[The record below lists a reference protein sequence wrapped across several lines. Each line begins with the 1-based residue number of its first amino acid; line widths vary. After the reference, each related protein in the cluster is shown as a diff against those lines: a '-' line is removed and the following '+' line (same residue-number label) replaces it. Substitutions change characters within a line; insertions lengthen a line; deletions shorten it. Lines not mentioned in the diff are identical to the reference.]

1 VLAVEGVEAGYGRT
15 TVLFGVSMEVPDDA
29 LVCVMGRNGVG
40 KTTLIKT
47 MMGVIKASRGR
58 ITLDGRDITGQRSA
72 QRVKAGLAYVPQG
85 RASFPSLS
93 VRENL
98 QVVIEASPRGVA
110 AGQAALDEALD
121 LFPKLRKLLGRQA
134 GFLSGGEAQ
143 QLAIARALVTRPRLL
158 LLDEPTEGIQP
169 PPARAPEP
177 AFDERRAVAV
187 PDALAAVFDHTASLR
202 SGTGAHPSE
211 VSAASACATT
221 VRALLA
227 VWNLMATSGS
237 CHPAVPALPGQ
248 ADHIAAASY
257 WDSTSAS
264 AGRATATW
272 ARVPWICPPGSPPG
286 TPAGA

>member
-1 VLAVEGVEAGYGRT
+1 MLGVEGVEAGYGRT

-47 MMGVIKASRGR
+47 IMGVIKASRGR
-58 ITLDGRDITGQRSA
+58 ITLDGRDITGMRSD
-72 QRVKAGLAYVPQG
+72 QRVRAGLAYVPQG
-85 RASFPSLS
+85 RASFPSLT

-98 QVVIEASPRGVA
+98 AVVIEAAPAGIA

-169 PPARAPEP
+169 SVIIEIENAIAQLNATNGLAIVLVEQYMEFALRLAQRYVVLD
-177 AFDERRAVAV
+177 AGRVVA
-187 PDALAAVFDHTASLR
+187 DGSTEGLANES
-202 SGTGAHPSE
+202 
-211 VSAASACATT
+211 
-221 VRALLA
+221 VRKLLA
-227 VWNLMATSGS
+227 V
-237 CHPAVPALPGQ
+237 
-248 ADHIAAASY
+248 
-257 WDSTSAS
+257 
-264 AGRATATW
+264 
-272 ARVPWICPPGSPPG
+272 
-286 TPAGA
+286 

>member
-1 VLAVEGVEAGYGRT
+1 MLTVDGVESGYGRT

-58 ITLDGRDITGQRSA
+58 IALDGRDITGLRSD
-72 QRVKAGLAYVPQG
+72 QRVAAGLAYVPQG

-98 QVVIEASPRGVA
+98 QVVIEASPNGVA

-121 LFPKLRKLLGRQA
+121 LFPKLRRLLARQA

-143 QLAIARALVTRPRLL
+143 QLAIARALVTRPRRR

-169 PPARAPEP
+169 SVIIEIENAIAQLNATNGLAIVLVEQYMEFALRLAQRYVVLD
-177 AFDERRAVAV
+177 AGRVVAEG
-187 PDALAAVFDHTASLR
+187 PTEGLANES
-202 SGTGAHPSE
+202 
-211 VSAASACATT
+211 
-221 VRALLA
+221 VRKLLA
-227 VWNLMATSGS
+227 V
-237 CHPAVPALPGQ
+237 
-248 ADHIAAASY
+248 
-257 WDSTSAS
+257 
-264 AGRATATW
+264 
-272 ARVPWICPPGSPPG
+272 
-286 TPAGA
+286 

>member
-1 VLAVEGVEAGYGRT
+1 MLTVDGVESGYGRT

-58 ITLDGRDITGQRSA
+58 ITLDGRDITGLRSD

-98 QVVIEASPRGVA
+98 QVVVEASPAGVP

-143 QLAIARALVTRPRLL
+143 QLAMARALVTRPRLL

-169 PPARAPEP
+169 SVIIEIENAIAQLNATNGLAIVLVEQYMEFALRLAQRYVVLD
-177 AFDERRAVAV
+177 AGRVVAEG
-187 PDALAAVFDHTASLR
+187 PTEGLANESIR
-202 SGTGAHPSE
+202 K
-211 VSAASACATT
+211 
-221 VRALLA
+221 LLA
-227 VWNLMATSGS
+227 V
-237 CHPAVPALPGQ
+237 
-248 ADHIAAASY
+248 
-257 WDSTSAS
+257 
-264 AGRATATW
+264 
-272 ARVPWICPPGSPPG
+272 
-286 TPAGA
+286 

>member
-1 VLAVEGVEAGYGRT
+1 TLGGGLSMLTVDGVESGYGRT

-58 ITLDGRDITGQRSA
+58 ITLDGRDITGLRSD

-98 QVVIEASPRGVA
+98 QVVVEASP

-134 GFLSGGEAQ
+134 
-143 QLAIARALVTRPRLL
+143 
-158 LLDEPTEGIQP
+158 
-169 PPARAPEP
+169 
-177 AFDERRAVAV
+177 
-187 PDALAAVFDHTASLR
+187 
-202 SGTGAHPSE
+202 
-211 VSAASACATT
+211 
-221 VRALLA
+221 
-227 VWNLMATSGS
+227 
-237 CHPAVPALPGQ
+237 
-248 ADHIAAASY
+248 
-257 WDSTSAS
+257 
-264 AGRATATW
+264 
-272 ARVPWICPPGSPPG
+272 
-286 TPAGA
+286 

>member
-1 VLAVEGVEAGYGRT
+1 MLTVDGVESGYGRT

-47 MMGVIKASRGR
+47 VMGVIKASRGR
-58 ITLDGRDITGQRSA
+58 ITLDGRDITGLRSD

-98 QVVIEASPRGVA
+98 QVVVEASP

-121 LFPKLRKLLGRQA
+121 LFPKLRKHLGRQP

-143 QLAIARALVTRPRLL
+143 QLAMARALVTRPRLL

-169 PPARAPEP
+169 SVIIEIENAIAQLNATNGLAIVLVEQYMEFALRLAQRYVVLD
-177 AFDERRAVAV
+177 AGRVVAEG
-187 PDALAAVFDHTASLR
+187 PTEGLANES
-202 SGTGAHPSE
+202 
-211 VSAASACATT
+211 
-221 VRALLA
+221 VRKLLA
-227 VWNLMATSGS
+227 V
-237 CHPAVPALPGQ
+237 
-248 ADHIAAASY
+248 
-257 WDSTSAS
+257 
-264 AGRATATW
+264 
-272 ARVPWICPPGSPPG
+272 
-286 TPAGA
+286 

>member
-1 VLAVEGVEAGYGRT
+1 MLTVDGVEAGYGRT

-58 ITLDGRDITGQRSA
+58 ITLDGRDITGLRSD

-98 QVVIEASPRGVA
+98 QVVIEASPHGVA

-121 LFPKLRKLLGRQA
+121 LFPKLRRLLGRQA

-169 PPARAPEP
+169 SVIIEIENAIAQLNATNGLAIVLVEQYMEFALRLAQRYVVLD
-177 AFDERRAVAV
+177 AGRVVAEG
-187 PDALAAVFDHTASLR
+187 PTEGLANES
-202 SGTGAHPSE
+202 
-211 VSAASACATT
+211 
-221 VRALLA
+221 VRKLLA
-227 VWNLMATSGS
+227 V
-237 CHPAVPALPGQ
+237 
-248 ADHIAAASY
+248 
-257 WDSTSAS
+257 
-264 AGRATATW
+264 
-272 ARVPWICPPGSPPG
+272 
-286 TPAGA
+286 

>member
-1 VLAVEGVEAGYGRT
+1 MLTVDGVASGYGRT

-58 ITLDGRDITGQRSA
+58 ITLDGRDITGLRSD

-98 QVVIEASPRGVA
+98 QVVVEASPAGVP

-143 QLAIARALVTRPRLL
+143 QLAMARALVTRPRLL

-169 PPARAPEP
+169 SVIIEIENAIAQLNATNGLAIVLVEQYMEFALRLAQRYVVLD
-177 AFDERRAVAV
+177 AGRVVAEG
-187 PDALAAVFDHTASLR
+187 PTEGLANES
-202 SGTGAHPSE
+202 
-211 VSAASACATT
+211 
-221 VRALLA
+221 VRKLLA
-227 VWNLMATSGS
+227 V
-237 CHPAVPALPGQ
+237 
-248 ADHIAAASY
+248 
-257 WDSTSAS
+257 
-264 AGRATATW
+264 
-272 ARVPWICPPGSPPG
+272 
-286 TPAGA
+286 

>member
-1 VLAVEGVEAGYGRT
+1 MLAVEGVEAGYGRT

-58 ITLDGRDITGQRSA
+58 ITLDGRDITGLRSD
-72 QRVKAGLAYVPQG
+72 QRVKEGLAYVPQG

-169 PPARAPEP
+169 SVIIEIENAIARLHATSGLAIVLVEQYMEF
-177 AFDERRAVAV
+177 ALRLAQRYVVLDAGRVVAEG
-187 PDALAAVFDHTASLR
+187 PTEGLANES
-202 SGTGAHPSE
+202 
-211 VSAASACATT
+211 
-221 VRALLA
+221 VRKLLA
-227 VWNLMATSGS
+227 V
-237 CHPAVPALPGQ
+237 
-248 ADHIAAASY
+248 
-257 WDSTSAS
+257 
-264 AGRATATW
+264 
-272 ARVPWICPPGSPPG
+272 
-286 TPAGA
+286 

>member
-1 VLAVEGVEAGYGRT
+1 MLAVEGVEAGYGRT

-58 ITLDGRDITGQRSA
+58 ITLDGRDITGLRSD

-98 QVVIEASPRGVA
+98 QVVVEASPAGVP

-143 QLAIARALVTRPRLL
+143 QLAMARALVTRPRLL

-169 PPARAPEP
+169 SVIIEIENAIAQLNATNGLAIVLVEQYMEFALRLAQRYVVLD
-177 AFDERRAVAV
+177 AGRVVAEG
-187 PDALAAVFDHTASLR
+187 PTEGLANES
-202 SGTGAHPSE
+202 
-211 VSAASACATT
+211 
-221 VRALLA
+221 VRKLLA
-227 VWNLMATSGS
+227 V
-237 CHPAVPALPGQ
+237 
-248 ADHIAAASY
+248 
-257 WDSTSAS
+257 
-264 AGRATATW
+264 
-272 ARVPWICPPGSPPG
+272 
-286 TPAGA
+286 

>member
-1 VLAVEGVEAGYGRT
+1 MLIVDGVESGYGRT

-58 ITLDGRDITGQRSA
+58 IALDGRDITGLRSD
-72 QRVKAGLAYVPQG
+72 QRVAAGLAYVPQG

-98 QVVIEASPRGVA
+98 QVVIEASPHGVA

-121 LFPKLRKLLGRQA
+121 LFPKLRRLLARQA

-169 PPARAPEP
+169 SVIIEIENAIAKLNATNGLAIVLVEQYMEFALRLAQRYVVLD
-177 AFDERRAVAV
+177 AGRVVAEG
-187 PDALAAVFDHTASLR
+187 PTEGLANES
-202 SGTGAHPSE
+202 
-211 VSAASACATT
+211 
-221 VRALLA
+221 VRKLLA
-227 VWNLMATSGS
+227 V
-237 CHPAVPALPGQ
+237 
-248 ADHIAAASY
+248 
-257 WDSTSAS
+257 
-264 AGRATATW
+264 
-272 ARVPWICPPGSPPG
+272 
-286 TPAGA
+286 

>member
-1 VLAVEGVEAGYGRT
+1 MLTVDGVESGYGRT

-58 ITLDGRDITGQRSA
+58 ITLDGRDITGLRSD

-98 QVVIEASPRGVA
+98 QVVIEASPGGVA

-143 QLAIARALVTRPRLL
+143 QLAMARALVTRPRLL

-169 PPARAPEP
+169 SVIIEIENAIAQLNATNGLAIVLVEQYMEFALRLAQRYVVLD
-177 AFDERRAVAV
+177 AGRVVAEG
-187 PDALAAVFDHTASLR
+187 PTEGLANES
-202 SGTGAHPSE
+202 
-211 VSAASACATT
+211 
-221 VRALLA
+221 VRKLLA
-227 VWNLMATSGS
+227 V
-237 CHPAVPALPGQ
+237 
-248 ADHIAAASY
+248 
-257 WDSTSAS
+257 
-264 AGRATATW
+264 
-272 ARVPWICPPGSPPG
+272 
-286 TPAGA
+286 

>member
-1 VLAVEGVEAGYGRT
+1 MLAVEAVESGYGRT

-47 MMGVIKASRGR
+47 MMGVVKASRGR
-58 ITLDGRDITGQRSA
+58 VTLDGRDITGMRSD
-72 QRVKAGLAYVPQG
+72 QRVRAGLAYVPQG

-98 QVVIEASPRGVA
+98 QVVIESSPHGIA

-121 LFPKLRKLLGRQA
+121 LFPKLRKLLSRQA

-169 PPARAPEP
+169 SVIIEIENAIARLNATNGLAIVLVEQYMEF
-177 AFDERRAVAV
+177 ALRLAQRYVVLDAGRVVAEGTTEG
-187 PDALAAVFDHTASLR
+187 LANESMR
-202 SGTGAHPSE
+202 K
-211 VSAASACATT
+211 
-221 VRALLA
+221 LLA
-227 VWNLMATSGS
+227 V
-237 CHPAVPALPGQ
+237 
-248 ADHIAAASY
+248 
-257 WDSTSAS
+257 
-264 AGRATATW
+264 
-272 ARVPWICPPGSPPG
+272 
-286 TPAGA
+286 

>member
-1 VLAVEGVEAGYGRT
+1 MLAVEGVQAGYGRT

-47 MMGVIKASRGR
+47 VMGVIKASRGR
-58 ITLDGRDITGQRSA
+58 ITLDGRDITGLRSD

-98 QVVIEASPRGVA
+98 QVVIEASPHGVA

-169 PPARAPEP
+169 SVIIEIENAIAQLNATNGLAIVLVEQYMEFALRLAQRYVVVD
-177 AFDERRAVAV
+177 AGRVVAEG
-187 PDALAAVFDHTASLR
+187 PTEGLANES
-202 SGTGAHPSE
+202 
-211 VSAASACATT
+211 
-221 VRALLA
+221 VRKLLA
-227 VWNLMATSGS
+227 V
-237 CHPAVPALPGQ
+237 
-248 ADHIAAASY
+248 
-257 WDSTSAS
+257 
-264 AGRATATW
+264 
-272 ARVPWICPPGSPPG
+272 
-286 TPAGA
+286 

>member
-1 VLAVEGVEAGYGRT
+1 MLAVEGVEAGYGRT

-47 MMGVIKASRGR
+47 VMGVIKASRGR
-58 ITLDGRDITGQRSA
+58 ITLDGRDITGLRSD

-98 QVVIEASPRGVA
+98 QVVIEASPHGIA

-121 LFPKLRKLLGRQA
+121 LFPKLRRLLGRQA

-169 PPARAPEP
+169 SVIIEIENAIAKLNATNGLAIVLVEQYMEFALRLAQRYVVID
-177 AFDERRAVAV
+177 AGRVVAEG
-187 PDALAAVFDHTASLR
+187 PTEGLANES
-202 SGTGAHPSE
+202 
-211 VSAASACATT
+211 
-221 VRALLA
+221 VRKLLA
-227 VWNLMATSGS
+227 V
-237 CHPAVPALPGQ
+237 
-248 ADHIAAASY
+248 
-257 WDSTSAS
+257 
-264 AGRATATW
+264 
-272 ARVPWICPPGSPPG
+272 
-286 TPAGA
+286 

>member
-1 VLAVEGVEAGYGRT
+1 MLTVDGVESGYGRT
-15 TVLFGVSMEVPDDA
+15 TVLFAVSMEVPDDA

-58 ITLDGRDITGQRSA
+58 ITLDGRDITSMRSD

-85 RASFPSLS
+85 RASFPTLS

-98 QVVIEASPRGVA
+98 QVVIESSPHGIA

-169 PPARAPEP
+169 SVIIEIENAIARLNATNGLAIVLVEQYMEF
-177 AFDERRAVAV
+177 ALRLAQRYVVLDAGRVVAEGTTEG
-187 PDALAAVFDHTASLR
+187 LANESMR
-202 SGTGAHPSE
+202 K
-211 VSAASACATT
+211 
-221 VRALLA
+221 LLA
-227 VWNLMATSGS
+227 V
-237 CHPAVPALPGQ
+237 
-248 ADHIAAASY
+248 
-257 WDSTSAS
+257 
-264 AGRATATW
+264 
-272 ARVPWICPPGSPPG
+272 
-286 TPAGA
+286 

>member
-1 VLAVEGVEAGYGRT
+1 MLTVDGIESGYGRT

-47 MMGVIKASRGR
+47 VMGVIKASRGR
-58 ITLDGRDITGQRSA
+58 IALDGRDITGLRSD

-98 QVVIEASPRGVA
+98 QVVIEASPNGVA
-110 AGQAALDEALD
+110 AGQVALDEALD
-121 LFPKLRKLLGRQA
+121 LFPKLRRLLARQA

-169 PPARAPEP
+169 SVIIEIENAIAQLNATNGLAIVLVEQYMEFALRLAQRYVVLD
-177 AFDERRAVAV
+177 AGRVVAEG
-187 PDALAAVFDHTASLR
+187 PTDGLANES
-202 SGTGAHPSE
+202 
-211 VSAASACATT
+211 
-221 VRALLA
+221 VRKFLA
-227 VWNLMATSGS
+227 V
-237 CHPAVPALPGQ
+237 
-248 ADHIAAASY
+248 
-257 WDSTSAS
+257 
-264 AGRATATW
+264 
-272 ARVPWICPPGSPPG
+272 
-286 TPAGA
+286 

>member
-1 VLAVEGVEAGYGRT
+1 MLTVDGVESGYGRT

-58 ITLDGRDITGQRSA
+58 ITLDGRDITGLRSD

-98 QVVIEASPRGVA
+98 QVVVEASPAGVP

-143 QLAIARALVTRPRLL
+143 QLAMARALVTRPRLL

-169 PPARAPEP
+169 SVIIEIENAIAQLNATNGLAIVLVEQYMEFALRLAQRYVVLD
-177 AFDERRAVAV
+177 AGRVVAEG
-187 PDALAAVFDHTASLR
+187 ATEGLANES
-202 SGTGAHPSE
+202 
-211 VSAASACATT
+211 
-221 VRALLA
+221 VRKLLA
-227 VWNLMATSGS
+227 V
-237 CHPAVPALPGQ
+237 
-248 ADHIAAASY
+248 
-257 WDSTSAS
+257 
-264 AGRATATW
+264 
-272 ARVPWICPPGSPPG
+272 
-286 TPAGA
+286 

>member
-1 VLAVEGVEAGYGRT
+1 MLTVDGVASGYGRT

-58 ITLDGRDITGQRSA
+58 ITLDGRDITGLRSD

-98 QVVIEASPRGVA
+98 QVVVEASPAGVP
-110 AGQAALDEALD
+110 AGQAALDEALE
-121 LFPKLRKLLGRQA
+121 LFPKIRNLLGRQA

-143 QLAIARALVTRPRLL
+143 QLAMARALVTRPRLL

-169 PPARAPEP
+169 SVIIEIENAIAQLNATNGLAIVLVEQYMEFALRLAQRYVVLD
-177 AFDERRAVAV
+177 AGRVVAEG
-187 PDALAAVFDHTASLR
+187 PTEGLANES
-202 SGTGAHPSE
+202 
-211 VSAASACATT
+211 
-221 VRALLA
+221 VRKLLA
-227 VWNLMATSGS
+227 V
-237 CHPAVPALPGQ
+237 
-248 ADHIAAASY
+248 
-257 WDSTSAS
+257 
-264 AGRATATW
+264 
-272 ARVPWICPPGSPPG
+272 
-286 TPAGA
+286 

>member
-1 VLAVEGVEAGYGRT
+1 MLAVEGVEAGYGRT

-58 ITLDGRDITGQRSA
+58 ITLDGRDITGLRSA

-121 LFPKLRKLLGRQA
+121 LFPKLRRLLARQA

-169 PPARAPEP
+169 SVIIEIENAIAQLNATNGLAIVLVEQYMEFALRLAQRYVVLD
-177 AFDERRAVAV
+177 AGRVVAEG
-187 PDALAAVFDHTASLR
+187 PTEGLANES
-202 SGTGAHPSE
+202 
-211 VSAASACATT
+211 
-221 VRALLA
+221 VRKLLA
-227 VWNLMATSGS
+227 V
-237 CHPAVPALPGQ
+237 
-248 ADHIAAASY
+248 
-257 WDSTSAS
+257 
-264 AGRATATW
+264 
-272 ARVPWICPPGSPPG
+272 
-286 TPAGA
+286 

>member
-1 VLAVEGVEAGYGRT
+1 MLTVDGVEAGYGRT

-58 ITLDGRDITGQRSA
+58 ITLDGRDITSMRSD

-85 RASFPSLS
+85 RASFPTLS

-98 QVVIEASPRGVA
+98 QVVIESSPHGIA
-110 AGQAALDEALD
+110 DGQAALDEALD

-169 PPARAPEP
+169 SVIIEIENAIARLNATNGLAIVLVEQYMEF
-177 AFDERRAVAV
+177 ALRLAQRYVVLDAGRVVAEG
-187 PDALAAVFDHTASLR
+187 ATEGLANESMR
-202 SGTGAHPSE
+202 K
-211 VSAASACATT
+211 
-221 VRALLA
+221 LLA
-227 VWNLMATSGS
+227 V
-237 CHPAVPALPGQ
+237 
-248 ADHIAAASY
+248 
-257 WDSTSAS
+257 
-264 AGRATATW
+264 
-272 ARVPWICPPGSPPG
+272 
-286 TPAGA
+286 

>member
-1 VLAVEGVEAGYGRT
+1 MLGVEGVEAGYGRT

-58 ITLDGRDITGQRSA
+58 IALDGRDITGLRSD
-72 QRVKAGLAYVPQG
+72 QRVRAGLAYVPQG

-98 QVVIEASPRGVA
+98 QVVIEASPNGVA

-121 LFPKLRKLLGRQA
+121 LFPKIRRLLARHA

-169 PPARAPEP
+169 SVIIEIENAIAKLNATNGLAIVLVEQYMEFALRLAQRYVVLD
-177 AFDERRAVAV
+177 AGRVVAEG
-187 PDALAAVFDHTASLR
+187 PTEGLANES
-202 SGTGAHPSE
+202 
-211 VSAASACATT
+211 
-221 VRALLA
+221 VRKLLA
-227 VWNLMATSGS
+227 V
-237 CHPAVPALPGQ
+237 
-248 ADHIAAASY
+248 
-257 WDSTSAS
+257 
-264 AGRATATW
+264 
-272 ARVPWICPPGSPPG
+272 
-286 TPAGA
+286 

>member
-1 VLAVEGVEAGYGRT
+1 MLAVDGVEAGYGRT

-58 ITLDGRDITGQRSA
+58 ITLDGRDITGLRSD

-98 QVVIEASPRGVA
+98 QVVIEASPHGVA

-121 LFPKLRKLLGRQA
+121 LFPKLRRLLGRQA

-169 PPARAPEP
+169 SVIIEIENAIAKLNATNGLAIVLVEQYMEFALRLAQRYVVLD
-177 AFDERRAVAV
+177 AGRVVAEG
-187 PDALAAVFDHTASLR
+187 PTEGLANES
-202 SGTGAHPSE
+202 
-211 VSAASACATT
+211 
-221 VRALLA
+221 VRKLLA
-227 VWNLMATSGS
+227 V
-237 CHPAVPALPGQ
+237 
-248 ADHIAAASY
+248 
-257 WDSTSAS
+257 
-264 AGRATATW
+264 
-272 ARVPWICPPGSPPG
+272 
-286 TPAGA
+286 